1 MSEFT
6 SHKQSK
12 DTISGMFDLT
22 TDTDFAI
29 KVPRKQSIST
39 DKTII
44 TSSITKVEKKA
55 PLIVKTGKAFK
66 YENGTPINQGNVAI
80 AVIDEEQVFSLIL
93 YKTGNVIIT
102 KSVIYTNFP
111 IVIQENRFWYFKD
124 SQGVG
129 WNIKFKTDMDRLQLS
144 IKVLECLSLNC
155 HHGVILKTSTDKESE
170 ETFNEKLKI
179 KYKLCSIEKE
189 FSLGDEEV
197 MEIEMTS
204 PIGVLLKSIKF
215 TENTTAIIVGTP
227 ENLELIKHTGT
238 QLICICI
245 EKIERSESKEKD
257 LTVEFIGKSELL
269 EQSESTEN
277 KSTKTV
283 LERVSSIGKPLAGLT
298 PTVID
303 KTLKESKEVTDE
315 GCNENEEMKQSNNEN
330 VQKNNHPQKTQEEWK
345 EISQQ
350 LQSMSEM
357 IKRLNTRLEGK
368 EGDVVGMVLKLKEE
382 KDEMEQKVKETVL
395 ENEKLKK
402 ELDEAKKEVENS
414 KKVNEQLSSEL
425 NELKNKQEGVSKEKI
440 IQLIEEEKKKE
451 VDITSLFEQIRTECD
466 TGMKRVMQKVYADT
480 VIGIEDFDNMDE
492 VQNVLRSVIKETTIN
507 GIQEVF
513 KQIEEIQPKE
523 TINLDNIIKSIQL
536 ESESVDN
543 Q

>member
-1 MSEFT
+1 MSEFP

-22 TDTDFAI
+22 NDTDFTI
-29 KVPRKQSIST
+29 EVPRKQSIST
-39 DKTII
+39 DKTSII
-44 TSSITKVEKKA
+44 SSITKIEKKA

-66 YENGTPINQGNVAI
+66 YENGIPINLGNVAI
-80 AVIDEEQVFSLIL
+80 AVIDEDKIFSLLL

-102 KSVIYTNFP
+102 KSMIYNNFP

-129 WNIKFKTDMDRLQLS
+129 WNIKFKNDIDRLQLS
-144 IKVLECLSLNC
+144 IKILECLSLNC
-155 HHGVILKTSTDKESE
+155 HHGVILKTSIDKENE
-170 ETFNEKLKI
+170 EIFNEKIKI

-189 FSLGDEEV
+189 FSFGDEESI
-197 MEIEMTS
+197 EIEMTS
-204 PIGVLLKSIKF
+204 PIGILLRSIKF

-227 ENLELIKHTGT
+227 ENLELIKHIGT

-245 EKIERSESKEKD
+245 EKIERSDSKKKD
-257 LTVEFIGKSELL
+257 LTIEFIGKTELL
-269 EQSESTEN
+269 EQPEPTET

-283 LERVSSIGKPLAGLT
+283 LERVSSIGKPLTGLI
-298 PTVID
+298 PTVTD
-303 KTLKESKEVTDE
+303 KSLKESKEISDE
-315 GCNENEEMKQSNNEN
+315 RFNENEEKKQPSSEN
-330 VQKNNHPQKTQEEWK
+330 VQKSNHPKKTKEEWDD
-345 EISQQ
+345 INQQ
-350 LQSMSEM
+350 LQNMNEM
-357 IKRLNTRLEGK
+357 IRRINTKLEGK
-368 EGDVVGMVLKLKEE
+368 EGDVVGMVIKLKEE
-382 KDEMEQKVKETVL
+382 KDEIEQKVKEKVL

-402 ELDEAKKEVENS
+402 ELDETKKEVENY
-414 KKVNEQLSSEL
+414 KKINKQLSIEV
-425 NELKNKQEGVSKEKI
+425 NELKNKKEGLHKEKI
-440 IQLIEEEKKKE
+440 IQIIEEEKKKE
-451 VDITSLFEQIRTECD
+451 VNITTLFEQIRKECD

-480 VIGIEDFDNMDE
+480 VIGIQDFDNINE
-492 VQNVLRSVIKETTIN
+492 IQNVLRSVIKETTLN

-536 ESESVDN
+536 ESEDIDN